1 MEKQNYDFLFKILI
15 IGDSGVGK
23 TCILSRFTKK
33 NFIEKHITTSG
44 REFNNKILKVENK
57 PIKLQIWDTSGL
69 ETSHSYYKGAMGII
83 ITYDIS
89 DINSFQDVRNWMTQ
103 IDIYSP
109 NDTCKVLVGNKSDK
123 IDRAVSHYEGQSLAE
138 EFGISFFETSA
149 KEPKNIDE
157 VFNYLTKEILKK
169 KSK

>member
-23 TCILSRFTKK
+23 TCILSRFTKN

-44 REFNNKILKVENK
+44 LEFNNKILKVDNR

-69 ETSHSYYKGAMGII
+69 ETSQNYYKGALGII

-89 DINSFQDVRNWMTQ
+89 DINSFEDVRNYMTS

-123 IDRAVSHYEGQSLAE
+123 IDRAVSYQEGQSLAE
-138 EFGISFFETSA
+138 EFGIEFFETSA
-149 KEPKNIDE
+149 KEQKNIDK
-157 VFNYLTKEILKK
+157 VFDYLSKEILKS